1 MKIYFFVI
9 YILTGF
15 NFGFYTGCGLNFL
28 RVIQASVLLLRLS
41 VASYSMYIARYS
53 PLLEVIWCCLTASE
67 NLAVVVCFMLSRSAL
82 SCKNLFEYL
91 YSVDQELKKSVGPS
105 IEVKLVLYTVVVSVL
120 RLTVYVFCAI
130 AYYETLHEGFCV
142 ELVYNTPCYCS
153 DLYLV
158 IHFTIF
164 HSVYCRLKALRIS
177 MNEKFDVYK
186 GTLIYKSLIDN
197 LEEIKKSLDVPV
209 NIYSSVSV
217 VFIC

>member
-15 NFGFYTGCGLNFL
+15 NFGFYTGRGLNFL
-28 RVIQASVLLLRLS
+28 RVIQASVLLLRFII
-41 VASYSMYIARYS
+41 ASNCIYIAFHFR
-53 PLLEVIWCCLTASE
+53 LLEAIWYSLTFSE
-67 NLAVVVCFMLSRSAL
+67 SLAIVVCFMLSRSAL
-82 SCKNLFEYL
+82 SCKSLFEYL